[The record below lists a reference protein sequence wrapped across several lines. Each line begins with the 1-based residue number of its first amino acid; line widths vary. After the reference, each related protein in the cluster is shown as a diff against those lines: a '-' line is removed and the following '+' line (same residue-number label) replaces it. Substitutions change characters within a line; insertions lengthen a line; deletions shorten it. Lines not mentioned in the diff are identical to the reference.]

1 MTHEELSDLIG
12 RVYECALDPE
22 LWPDTIRRVADAVEA
37 QAGLVMVHDLLDH
50 ASVRSFQSGV
60 PALAMAL
67 YARRYAGENPIARF
81 AATRTEGDVDTLASM
96 FPDGAWERSKTY
108 REWARP
114 LGIKDILGMAVLR
127 SERRGVWL
135 GAVRRGTRRPGF
147 GLEQVGL
154 FRLLAPHVVRAMR
167 VSDILDLRS
176 VETGRMAEAL
186 DGLSAAVWL
195 LDAEGR
201 VAHRNAA
208 AERHAA
214 QPGGALRVAGGR
226 LVASHRA
233 SSAALDAAGLA
244 PGDVGLFAVATC
256 TGYAT
261 PGLDIRLASDLGM
274 PPGLQRLLVG
284 HMGCYAAL
292 PGLAAVSDFVTARAR
307 PAVLL
312 CCELTSLHVQPA
324 QRDLEQ
330 VVAHALFSDAA
341 AAVVVEP
348 GAGRGRRLAGVVART
363 DASTADLMTWDVTDL
378 GFRMGLSPRVPGV
391 LSKHVGEVVDE
402 LLAGAGLRVEDVAGW
417 AVHPGGPRI
426 IDVVRDELG
435 LAEEQMAASR
445 RVLSEHGNC
454 SSATVLL
461 VLQEMAD
468 VDGPVVAMAFGP
480 GLTLYAALLL
490 PA

>member
-1 MTHEELSDLIG
+1 MS
-12 RVYECALDPE
+12 
-22 LWPDTIRRVADAVEA
+22 DAVLTGAGSALPAALEQEA
-37 QAGLVMVHDLLDH
+37 AWDGFFAGHYADVRAAKRIFLGAGVRRRHAVANPLDEDLSNWGTG
-50 ASVRSFQSGV
+50 ARMARYVQE
-60 PALAMAL
+60 AL
-67 YARRYAGENPIARF
+67 
-81 AATRTEGDVDTLASM
+81 
-96 FPDGAWERSKTY
+96 
-108 REWARP
+108 P
-114 LGIKDILGMAVLR
+114 LGKQA
-127 SERRGVWL
+127 
-135 GAVRRGTRRPGF
+135 
-147 GLEQVGL
+147 
-154 FRLLAPHVVRAMR
+154 
-167 VSDILDLRS
+167 
-176 VETGRMAEAL
+176 
-186 DGLSAAVWL
+186 
-195 LDAEGR
+195 
-201 VAHRNAA
+201 
-208 AERHAA
+208 
-214 QPGGALRVAGGR
+214 VAG
-226 LVASHRA
+226 
-233 SSAALDAAGLA
+233 ALDAAGLA

-274 PPGLQRLLVG
+274 PPGLQRLLIG
-284 HMGCYAAL
+284 HMGCYAAI
-292 PGLAAVSDFVTARAR
+292 PGLAAVGDFVAARSR

-324 QRDLEQ
+324 ERDLEQ

-391 LSKHVGEVVDE
+391 LSKHVGEAVEE

-435 LAEEQMAASR
+435 LVEEQVAASR
-445 RVLSEHGNC
+445 HVLSEHGNC